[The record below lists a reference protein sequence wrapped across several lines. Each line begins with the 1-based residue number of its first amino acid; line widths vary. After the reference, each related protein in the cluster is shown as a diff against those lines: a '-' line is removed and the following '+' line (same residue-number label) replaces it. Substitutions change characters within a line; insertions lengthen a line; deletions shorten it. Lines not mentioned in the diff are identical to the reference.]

1 MKVIYDELGT
11 VFCVLIPAWK
21 VFEAAD
27 NSGVKDAKTIEDVV
41 AGLVF
46 HRWNSPEIEIR
57 VQAAD
62 RTPLVFPV
70 WVHPDDYDKNE
81 GHFDHIA
88 M

>member
-1 MKVIYDELGT
+1 MNVIYDPDT
-11 VFCVLIPAWK
+11 NVFCVLIPADK
-21 VFEAAD
+21 VFDAAD
-27 NSGVKDAKTIEDVV
+27 NSGIKDAKTIEDVMS
-41 AGLVF
+41 GLVF

-62 RTPLVFPV
+62 RTPLVFPA
-70 WVHPDDYDKNE
+70 WVHADDHDKSE